1 MGKISLP
8 RLKYRSLK
16 QALNL
21 TTVIVLVVSVTAI
34 AFVIFQAVKISTL
47 YNEHKI
53 LSDLTV
59 DLAYSTVHSDQVL
72 TSLKANRSA
81 NYNELAE
88 ALIAPLSSLYQDR
101 DNIQKDLENIPINDL
116 SLRKDLSSALE
127 SVNAILGISSD
138 ILQMSRD
145 PNVTAASLKTRYDL
159 LAYKQSLLEAN
170 LKVALTHTSKREA
183 YIRKHLDKAFKN
195 TIRFLIGAIII
206 LLFLELTAYYHVN
219 RYVITPLVEFTN
231 SIKKIPEDSLEVRLP
246 LKRDD
251 EIGALAK
258 AFQQLILRVQEARRR
273 LTTLVEE
280 RTKALQRRTAQ
291 IQTAT
296 EVGRAVATERNLNQL
311 LPLAARLIAQRYGY
325 YHVGIFLTS
334 SSGDYAEVEA
344 VYSQDSEIAE
354 RMLKEKLRLA
364 VGVEGLV
371 GRAIG
376 SGKVQTAQTMSAE
389 NRTAY
394 KHILPETN
402 AAAALPMKVGDEIL
416 GAIDVQCKRE
426 EAFPPEDITALQ
438 AVTDQ
443 LAVAIQNLRLLQETQ
458 EALEAA
464 QRAYA
469 QVSAKGWESFLTRR
483 RVVGYRLLENGAL
496 QPTMAKTPSTSPK
509 RKEGEPKQA
518 PLASPQDAN
527 TLQIPI
533 QVRGV
538 TVAKAK
544 LVKATPWT
552 KTEKQVVERLSERV
566 GLALESARLYAEA
579 QRRAAQLQIAA
590 EIAREAN
597 STLDLETLLERA
609 VNLVHERFQ
618 FYHAS
623 IFLRDETGH
632 YMVVRAST
640 GEAGKQMLAHHHRL
654 AIGSASVV
662 GQTAATGK
670 PVVINDV
677 SKSEIHHF
685 NPLLPNTSAEMG
697 IPLRA
702 GDEIIGVLDV
712 QSEML
717 NAFTEDDV
725 RILQILAD
733 QLAVAVIN
741 AELFAETQRN
751 IEHHRV
757 LHQITTAA
765 ASATSIE
772 SAIQNTVERL
782 SEAAP
787 GNFIAVL
794 TVDAKNPEI
803 LRVAAWG
810 GVDKEIIEKAKDI
823 EIPIGQGATGK
834 AASSGEVIIVPDT
847 TQMPD
852 YIAIVPGM
860 RSEIA
865 VPITYRGRLL
875 GVLNLE
881 NPQVQAY
888 SETERELLVTLANSL
903 GAIWANINLLE
914 QVRRHSKDLEILY
927 EITAAAS
934 SQVDLPS
941 LLEILT
947 SKLQEKLD
955 LLHCGVV
962 LFDPNGKTGTL
973 VASASAPDAPGK
985 DMVGVKLPLSSPLI
999 VEARSTGKP
1008 SICRNVDED
1017 ERVADIRH
1025 LLHKRGTK
1033 QLIVVPLMT
1042 RDEIIGT
1049 LGLDIG
1055 TLERQITEDELR
1067 LLEQIAHQIATSV
1080 EVARLFNQ
1088 AVRTAER
1095 EHLLAEITSKLR
1107 ATNDP
1112 TVIIQTAVEEM
1123 KRALKAKTAQLLITD
1138 TGPTQE

>member
-1 MGKISLP
+1 MGKISIP

-21 TTVIVLVVSVTAI
+21 TTIVVLMVSIAAI
-34 AFVIFQAVKISTL
+34 AFVIFQAIKISTL
-47 YNEHKI
+47 YNEHEL
-53 LSDLTV
+53 LSDITV
-59 DLAYSTVHSDQVL
+59 DLSYATVHSNQL
-72 TSLKANRSA
+72 FTSLKSARSSS
-81 NYNELAE
+81 YSELAR
-88 ALIAPLSSLYQDR
+88 AVIVPLSSLYQDR
-101 DNIQKDLENIPINDL
+101 ADIQEDLKAIPNNEQ
-116 SLRKDLSSALE
+116 SLREDLNTALE
-127 SVNAILGISSD
+127 SINTILAVSSD

-145 PNVTAASLKTRYDL
+145 PNVTAASLNTRYDL
-159 LAYKQSLLEAN
+159 LAQKRSLLETN
-170 LKVALTHTSKREA
+170 LRIALRHASKRQDSIGA
-183 YIRKHLDKAFKN
+183 RLDRDFKG
-195 TIRFLIGAIII
+195 TVRFLIAAVIV
-206 LLFLELTAYYHVN
+206 LLSLELIAYYNVN
-219 RYVITPLVEFTN
+219 KYVIDPLVEFTT
-231 SIKKIPEDSLEVRLP
+231 SIKRVSEDSFDIKLP
-246 LKRDD
+246 LERDD

-296 EVGRAVATERNLNQL
+296 EVGRAVATERDPNQL

-334 SSGDYAEVEA
+334 PGGDYAEVKA
-344 VYSQDSEIAE
+344 VYSQDNEVAE
-354 RMLKEKLRLA
+354 RMLQEKLRLA

-376 SGKVQTAQTMSAE
+376 SGKVQTVQTMSAE
-389 NRTAY
+389 DRTTY

-402 AAAALPMKVGDEIL
+402 AAAALPMKLGSEIL

-426 EAFPPEDITALQ
+426 ESFPPEDITALQ
-438 AVTDQ
+438 AVADQ

-483 RVVGYRLLENGAL
+483 RVVGYRLLENGTF
-496 QPTMAKTPSTSPK
+496 QPTMAKAPSTSPK
-509 RKEGEPKQA
+509 REGEPKQG
-518 PLASPQDAN
+518 PLASPQSPN

-552 KTEKQVVERLSERV
+552 KTEKQVVKRLSERV

-597 STLDLETLLERA
+597 STLDLERLLERA
-609 VNLVHERFQ
+609 VNLVRERFQ

-640 GEAGKQMLAHHHRL
+640 GEAGKQMLARRHRL
-654 AIGSASVV
+654 SIGSASIV

-702 GDEIIGVLDV
+702 ENEIIGVLDV

-733 QLAVAVIN
+733 QLAIAVIN
-741 AELFAETQRN
+741 AELFAETQKN
-751 IEHHRV
+751 IERHRT
-757 LHQITTAA
+757 LHQITAAA

-772 SAIQNTVERL
+772 DAIQNTLERL
-782 SEAAP
+782 AETMP
-787 GNFIAVL
+787 GNVIAFVMPDREKPDVL
-794 TVDAKNPEI
+794 RI
-803 LRVAAWG
+803 AAWAG
-810 GVDKEIIEKAKDI
+810 LEKEIEEKAKEI
-823 EIPIGQGATGK
+823 EIPIGTGVTGK
-834 AASSGEVIIVPDT
+834 AAATGEVVLIPDT
-847 TQMPD
+847 SQAPE
-852 YIAIVPGM
+852 YLAIAAGM

-865 VPITYRGRLL
+865 VPIIYRGRLL

-881 NPQVQAY
+881 NPRVNAY
-888 SETERELLVTLANSL
+888 SEADRELLVTLANSL
-903 GAIWANINLLE
+903 AAIWANIELLE
-914 QVRRHSKDLEILY
+914 QVRKHSNELEMLY
-927 EITAAAS
+927 EITTAAA

-941 LLEILT
+941 LLNTLT

-973 VASASAPDAPGK
+973 VASASAPEAPAK
-985 DMVGVKLPLSSPLI
+985 DMIGVKLPLSSPLI
-999 VEARSTGKP
+999 VEARATGKP
-1008 SICRNVDED
+1008 VLCRNIETD

-1025 LLHKRGTK
+1025 LLRLRGTK
-1033 QLIVVPLMT
+1033 QIIVVPLIA

-1055 TLERQITEDELR
+1055 DLERVVTEDEMR
-1067 LLEQIAHQIATSV
+1067 ILEQIAHQIATSV
-1080 EVARLFNQ
+1080 EVARLFSQ

-1095 EHLLAEITSKLR
+1095 EHLLAEITAKLR

-1112 TVIIQTAVEEM
+1112 AVIIQTAVEEM
-1123 KRALKAKTAQLLITD
+1123 QRALKAKTTQLLITD
-1138 TGPTQE
+1138 TSPTQE